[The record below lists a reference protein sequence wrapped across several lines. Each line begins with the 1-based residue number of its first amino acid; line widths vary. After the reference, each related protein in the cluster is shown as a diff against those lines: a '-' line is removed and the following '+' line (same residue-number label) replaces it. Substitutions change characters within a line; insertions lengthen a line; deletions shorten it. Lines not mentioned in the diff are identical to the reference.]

1 MSKAD
6 TISKILTLTG
16 KQGNESYFD
25 KLIDKK
31 TSYLNKLLKAIEKL
45 TK

>member
-1 MSKAD
+1 MTKAE
-6 TISKILTLTG
+6 TISRILKITG
-16 KQGNESYFD
+16 KEGQELYFD

-31 TSYLNKLLKAIEKL
+31 TSYLNRLLKAIEKL